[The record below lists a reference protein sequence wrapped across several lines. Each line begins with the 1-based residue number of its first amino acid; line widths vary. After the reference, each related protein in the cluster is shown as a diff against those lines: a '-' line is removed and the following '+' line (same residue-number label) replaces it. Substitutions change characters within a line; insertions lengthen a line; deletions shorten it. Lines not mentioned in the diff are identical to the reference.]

1 MGLQQAD
8 YFLLKH
14 EELPL
19 LLFRMTSVTVISS
32 LEIIKKCHSLF
43 IFLHNLYS
51 FDSSYLD

>member
-32 LEIIKKCHSLF
+32 LEIIKSVIPC
-43 IFLHNLYS
+43 LYS
-51 FDSSYLD
+51 YIIYILLTLLT